1 MAHRASASLIAPA
14 LLLAVLAAA
23 GAALAQHATPSEEAA
38 LQAYREGSFS
48 RAVQLYTRALS
59 ESDEPGHRAQL
70 HVSIAWTLFALGRQG
85 EVDTHLR
92 AALVED
98 PELSLTPD
106 YYTKEFIELFD
117 STKARVRS
125 AALDSSAAP
134 PPDLEATLAA
144 VAARL
149 ESGRDLEGALAD
161 VEKLLVAYP
170 GDGRLLPLR
179 AELLRLLG
187 RDDEAQTI
195 LQAYGSGALQVPV
208 DSLSIPDLILRANRL
223 LDEGDAEAAFGLLR
237 EAVSRQPSNVAA
249 LELMAE
255 AAVRTGRWQD
265 AEFALKSALG
275 LQPDN
280 LNLQLRLGG
289 VYLAK
294 NDTSAARDVFREL
307 TERYPH
313 SDRAWASLGLLDA
326 QLGNHERALLELE
339 QALRENPLLP
349 EVQLGYGELLL
360 TQGRA
365 AEALAAFQAAKN
377 LLPDDPQLEART
389 GQALLAAGRS
399 GDVGAHLRAAIDGGF
414 RPFDVQRSW
423 VLNLIGN
430 GDHAEAAR
438 ALADIPA
445 DPRRDRDIVQG
456 VLLLE
461 QGAFAESEAVL
472 RRAAEL
478 RASDAALLNLLAAAI
493 YEQQRYGE
501 AVEILRRAVD
511 LQPAN
516 EAIVRNL
523 ERAEAARAAELLA
536 DRAEPVKPAGES

>member
-1 MAHRASASLIAPA
+1 MVGHAASSLASRA
-14 LLLAVLAAA
+14 LLLAVLAA
-23 GAALAQHATPSEEAA
+23 GAAFAQQATPSEELA

-59 ESDEPGHRAQL
+59 ETDDPGHRAQL

-98 PELSLTPD
+98 PELSLVPD

-117 STKARVRS
+117 TTKARIRS
-125 AALDSSAAP
+125 AALDSGTAP

-144 VAARL
+144 VNARL

-170 GDGRLLPLR
+170 ADGRLLPLR

-187 RDDEAQTI
+187 RDDEAQAI
-195 LQAYGSGALQVPV
+195 LQAYGPGAAVPV
-208 DSLSIPDLILRANRL
+208 ASLSIPDLILRANRL
-223 LDEGDAEAAFGLLR
+223 LDEGDADAAFGLLR
-237 EAVSRQPSNVAA
+237 EAVSRQPTNVAA

-326 QLGNHERALLELE
+326 QLGNTDRALLELA
-339 QALRENPLLP
+339 QALEENPLLP

-414 RPFDVQRSW
+414 RPCDVQRSW

-438 ALADIPA
+438 ALADIPG

-461 QGAFAESEAVL
+461 QGALAESEAVL

-501 AVEILRRAVD
+501 AVDILRRAAD
-511 LQPAN
+511 LQPGN
-516 EAIVRNL
+516 EAIARNL

-536 DRAEPVKPAGES
+536 ERAEPVKPAGES